1 MGFQADRDIW
11 SLLPRNSICKIH
23 KSPPSTHPSTKII
36 HSGVWLYLDLL
47 YSIRGFTSSTSPSEP
62 ESGQKGKKDTSQQ
75 SKRSVW
81 AKCQIA
87 QILSTQMICN
97 PNFLLG
103 FYFQMLDF
111 NTPRPCLQ
119 NPKSWKVQWFPSC
132 GYFSQ
137 SPHAQHLKGVN
148 FVKSFHSRFLKG
160 EENGKDSTIW
170 MSVTLNVCQG
180 STILM
185 LSAHNI
191 SIKVL
196 IYRANEKQHSKVK
209 HRVKDARNF
218 ALSKIR
224 QGSQKFIL

>member
-47 YSIRGFTSSTSPSEP
+47 YSIRGFTSSTSPSKP
-62 ESGQKGKKDTSQQ
+62 ESRQKGKKDTSQQ

-97 PNFLLG
+97 PNFFLG

-111 NTPRPCLQ
+111 FKYSSTLLPISQVVESP
-119 NPKSWKVQWFPSC
+119 WFPSC

-148 FVKSFHSRFLKG
+148 FVKSFQSRFLKG
-160 EENGKDSTIW
+160 EGNGKDSTIW
-170 MSVTLNVCQG
+170 MSVTLNNFDVV
-180 STILM
+180 STQYF
-185 LSAHNI
+185 N
-191 SIKVL
+191 
-196 IYRANEKQHSKVK
+196 
-209 HRVKDARNF
+209 
-218 ALSKIR
+218 
-224 QGSQKFIL
+224 